1 MLNIALL
8 IKKYSVPFIFG
19 LIGFVLLL
27 TGFMKEQSI
36 EFIFSAIVILGSA
49 IISALNVSG
58 ILSAKMTK
66 IIGFISLGM
75 ALVVLGFTYVSIS
88 DTVKHNN
95 DYKACKG
102 LSIRN
107 LRDVQT
113 AQKAYLAKNKVYA
126 HDWSTLERFIKEDSI
141 AILDAEGSVPSRKI
155 TEKERDYLIQFNLY
169 RRGQAIDNKMTEL
182 EAYYLSKSPEV
193 PVELVGFRR
202 DTINVSFIETTFSKN
217 RSYVKERKDNGYG
230 EFSAENLKFIPF
242 TENKE
247 TWKIDTASVV
257 IGGDTLPTV
266 RIEGILPLTEIKGA
280 AKKESMFFGK
290 LDNSDLSGSW
300 EVQ

>member
-1 MLNIALL
+1 MQNIAIL

-19 LIGFVLLL
+19 LIGLVLLIV
-27 TGFMKEQSI
+27 GFMKQQSL
-36 EFIFSAIVILGSA
+36 EFIFSAVVILGSA
-49 IISALNVSG
+49 IISAFNVSG
-58 ILSAKMTK
+58 ILSANMTK

-75 ALVVLGFTYVSIS
+75 ALVVLGFTYTSIS
-88 DTVKHNN
+88 ETVEHNN
-95 DYKACKG
+95 DYKECKG

-113 AQKAYLAKNKVYA
+113 AQKAYLSKNNVYA
-126 HDWSTLERFIKEDSI
+126 HDWNTLVTFIKEDSI

-155 TEKERDYLIQFNLY
+155 TEKERDYLIGFNLY
-169 RRGQAIDNKMTEL
+169 KRGQAIDNKMTEL
-182 EAYYLSKSPEV
+182 EAYYLSKSPEI
-193 PVELVGFRR
+193 PAELIGFRR

-230 EFSAENLKFIPF
+230 EFSAENLKYIPF
-242 TENKE
+242 TENKKA
-247 TWKIDTASVV
+247 WQIDTASVV
-257 IGGDTLPTV
+257 IGSDTLPTV
-266 RIEGILPLTEIKGA
+266 RIEGILPMSEIKGA
-280 AKKESMFFGK
+280 SRKESMFFGK

>member
-8 IKKYSVPFIFG
+8 IKKFSVPFIFG

-75 ALVVLGFTYVSIS
+75 ALVVFGFTYVSIS

-193 PVELVGFRR
+193 PAELIRFRR

-266 RIEGILPLTEIKGA
+266 RIEGFLPLTEVKGT

>member
-1 MLNIALL
+1 MQNIAIL
-8 IKKYSVPFIFG
+8 IKKFSVPFIFG
-19 LIGFVLLL
+19 LIGFVLLIVGL
-27 TGFMKEQSI
+27 IKEQSV
-36 EFIFSAIVILGSA
+36 EFIFSAVVILGSA
-49 IISALNVSG
+49 IISAFNVSG

-66 IIGFISLGM
+66 IIGFISLAM
-75 ALVVLGFTYVSIS
+75 ALLVLGFTYTSIS
-88 DTVKHNN
+88 ETVEHNKN
-95 DYKACKG
+95 YKACKG

-113 AQKAYLAKNKVYA
+113 AQKAYLSKNNVYA
-126 HDWSTLERFIKEDSI
+126 HDWNTLITFIEEDSI

-155 TEKERDYLIQFNLY
+155 TEKERDYLIRFNLY
-169 RRGQAIDNKMTEL
+169 KRGQAIDNKMTEL
-182 EAYYLSKSPEV
+182 EAYYLSKSPEI
-193 PVELVGFRR
+193 PVELIGFRR

-230 EFSAENLKFIPF
+230 EFSAENLRYIPF
-242 TENKE
+242 TDNKK

-257 IGGDTLPTV
+257 IGSDTLPTV
-266 RIEGILPLTEIKGA
+266 RIEGILPMSEIKGA
-280 AKKESMFFGK
+280 SRKETMFFGK